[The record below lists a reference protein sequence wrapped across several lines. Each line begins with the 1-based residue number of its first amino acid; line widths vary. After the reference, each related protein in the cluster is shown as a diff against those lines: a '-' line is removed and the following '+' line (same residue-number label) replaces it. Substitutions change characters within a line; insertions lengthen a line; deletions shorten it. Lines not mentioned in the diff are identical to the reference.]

1 MKQFRPGNKRR
12 PGIVAR
18 IKKGQKHD
26 YPWPED
32 IDPKLT
38 SGHLSHLSDFK
49 PLTEKPKPITLG
61 FEKPLIDLETKI
73 MDVSQTCFF
82 PFFSQLFYK
91 SSIMK

>member
-82 PFFSQLFYK
+82 P
-91 SSIMK
+91 SSHNCFISHL